1 MGILKNISH
10 KGQHGKGVNIMR
22 VNVIRRIVQVFVGLL
37 GAFGA
42 LYGAS
47 FLSILL
53 YAQFGWSEKNTM
65 ILSFV
70 LAVAGGLIG
79 WLIAV
84 PIMERLIAFTKW
96 IEGKLQKMSAQ
107 DLLGGAVGLIIGLIV
122 AFFIGY
128 ALSFL
133 PIIGVYMPLISCL
146 VFGYLGISVG
156 LRKREDIISFVSG
169 LGKDGNRFKAKGKS
183 RASGYCNMPK
193 VLDTSV
199 IIDGRIADICKTGFV
214 EGPLIIPNFVLEELR
229 HIADSSDS
237 LKRARGRRGLDMLNV
252 IRKELDIEVEIS
264 SVDYDD
270 IAEVDDKL
278 VRLAQEI
285 FGCVVTNDYNLNKV
299 AALQEVVVLNINE
312 LANAIKP
319 VVLPGEAMT
328 VTVVKDG
335 KEQNQG
341 VAYLDDGT
349 MIVVENGRRLIGET
363 IKVEVTSVIQTNA
376 GRMIFAKP
384 MDK

>member
-1 MGILKNISH
+1 
-10 KGQHGKGVNIMR
+10 MR